1 MSTLNPTSK
10 FVLEGIA
17 FFGRT
22 LNEYLGMFA
31 ISLDEL
37 KGQKILDCPSGP
49 ASFVAEATKLGIEA
63 IGCDPLYL
71 EDYQQLA
78 DKARKDIIQ
87 SLDRTA
93 KTPELFYRQTP
104 EEITAFRDEKLKAA
118 EIFAADYTEGLKSG
132 RYINA
137 ALPELP
143 FADKSFDI
151 ALSGNLLFL
160 YTDHKFGG
168 IIDNSKFDYDF
179 HLKAIQELVHVTRNE
194 IRLYPIEMP
203 KVGMHQ
209 FMEKLIPDL
218 KDIGI
223 ESRIMRGT
231 YRDIRGADHT
241 LVLNIQ

>member
-1 MSTLNPTSK
+1 VKNLNPPSEFT
-10 FVLEGIA
+10 LEGIA

-37 KGQKILDCPSGP
+37 KGKKILDCPSGP
-49 ASFVAEATKLGIEA
+49 ASFIAEATKLGIEA
-63 IGCDPLYL
+63 VGCDPLYKT
-71 EDYQQLA
+71 DYQQLA
-78 DKARKDIIQ
+78 DRARTDIIQ

-104 EEITAFRDEKLKAA
+104 EETKAFRDEKLKAA
-118 EIFAADYTEGLKSG
+118 EIFAADYTEGFNSG
-132 RYINA
+132 RYLNA

-151 ALSGNLLFL
+151 TLSGNLLFL

-168 IIDNSKFDYDF
+168 IIDNSPFDYDF
-179 HLKAIQELVHVTRNE
+179 HLKAIRELVRVTKNE

-209 FMEKLIPDL
+209 FIDKLVPDL
-218 KDIGI
+218 KALGI
-223 ESRIMRGT
+223 DSKIMRGT
-231 YRDIRGADHT
+231 YRDIRGADHV
-241 LVLNIQ
+241 LVLSL